1 MPDEIGNT
9 TNVSNATAP
18 IGGQDAARP
27 GMIAGRKIRA
37 VTAHSSTKP
46 RLQAE
51 HQSAES
57 QNGPPK
63 GALARIR
70 SQSPHE
76 DDRANSSKNFVE
88 SFFRKIGFRSSS
100 THKTSNNPKFKNKTT
115 PVQKSDLTQSTQR
128 LLENKG
134 VELAAVA
141 GEKATLKGETID
153 VTVEVHD
160 GALADLPKSGY
171 EGNDYSGEN
180 VVAQGSRKT
189 LVSPSHLG
197 THSMKPCCP
206 MIMILK
212 DTKTGALS
220 VSLTHYG
227 TLFAENVIAKM
238 ETYESRG
245 FEIAK
250 IITGI
255 HGDAKGNYLRQHLG
269 TKQAAEVAA
278 KRKIDFGLIKYNDAG
293 KGSWWISVDVSDNS
307 NIRIDIGNGEGLR

>member
-1 MPDEIGNT
+1 MT
-9 TNVSNATAP
+9 
-18 IGGQDAARP
+18 
-27 GMIAGRKIRA
+27 AGREIRA
-37 VTAHSSTKP
+37 VTPHFPTKP

-63 GALARIR
+63 RALARIR

-88 SFFRKIGFRSSS
+88 SFFKKIGLRSSS
-100 THKTSNNPKFKNKTT
+100 PHKTSNNPKFQNKTT
-115 PVQKSDLTQSTQR
+115 PVPRSDLTQSTQR

-141 GEKATLKGETID
+141 GEKATLEGETID
-153 VTVEVHD
+153 VAVEVHD

-180 VVAQGSRKT
+180 VVAQGRQKT

-197 THSMKPCCP
+197 THSMRPCCP

-212 DTKTGALS
+212 DKKTGALS

-227 TLFAENVIAKM
+227 ILHAENVIAKI

-269 TKQAAEVAA
+269 TKRAAEVAA
-278 KRKIDFGLIKYNDAG
+278 ERNIDFGLIKYNDAG
-293 KGSWWISVDVSDNS
+293 KDSWWISVDVSDNS